1 MHIES
6 IKTCRVNAFQ
16 DLNRFVDAY
25 LPTISEESVVVVTS
39 KVVSICE
46 GRTIPKHSIT
56 KEKLIQQEA
65 DIIIANTKLSNEH
78 IVLTLKNNLLIPSA
92 GIDESNGNDAYVLY
106 PKDCFASA
114 KQLWSFLRTKRRI
127 QKLGILI
134 TDSHTTPLRKGVTGI
149 ALAWWGFDPLF
160 SYIGKPDLYGHPL
173 RVTCINVV
181 DALAAS
187 AAFLMGEG
195 NECTPLAIVEN
206 APHMTFN
213 ENLHTYREVCIA
225 PEEDLYQPLLKSLS
239 LKDNKTF
246 SQNFETS

>member
-1 MHIES
+1 MRIEP

-16 DLNRFVDAY
+16 DLNQFVDAY
-25 LPTISEESVVVVTS
+25 LPAISEESVVVVTS

-46 GRTIPKHSIT
+46 GRTVPKHSVT

-65 DIIIANTKLSNEH
+65 DAIIANSQSSNEH

-106 PKDCFASA
+106 PKDCFTSA
-114 KQLWSFLRTKRRI
+114 KQLWSFLRTKHHI

-149 ALAWWGFDPLF
+149 ALAWWGFAPLF

-181 DALAAS
+181 DALATS
-187 AAFLMGEG
+187 AVFVMGEG
-195 NECTPLAIVEN
+195 NECTPLAMIEN
-206 APHMTFN
+206 APHITFN
-213 ENLHTYREVCIA
+213 ENLHAYREVCIA
-225 PEEDLYQPLLKSLS
+225 PEKDLYQPLLKLLS
-239 LKDNKTF
+239 LKSSKTS

>member
-1 MHIES
+1 MYIES
-6 IKTCRVNAFQ
+6 IKTCRVHTFQ
-16 DLNRFVDAY
+16 DLNRFVDAH
-25 LPTISEESVVVVTS
+25 LPPISEESVVVVTS

-46 GRTIPKHSIT
+46 GRTVPKHAIT

-65 DIIIANTKLSNEH
+65 DIIIANTKLSNKR

-114 KQLWSFLRTKRRI
+114 KQLWSFLRTKHRV

-195 NECTPLAIVEN
+195 NECTPLAMIEN
-206 APHMTFN
+206 APYMAFN
-213 ENLHTYREVCIA
+213 ENLHAYHEVCIA
-225 PEEDLYQPLLKSLS
+225 PEKDLYQPLLKSLS

-246 SQNFETS
+246 S

>member
-1 MHIES
+1 MHIKA
-6 IKTCRVNAFQ
+6 IKSCRVNAFQ

-25 LPTISEESVVVVTS
+25 LPMISEESIVVVTS

-46 GRTIPKHSIT
+46 GRTVPKHSVT

-65 DIIIANTKLSNEH
+65 DLVIANTKLSNEH

-114 KQLWSFLRTKRRI
+114 KQLWSFLRTQRRI

-160 SYIGKPDLYGHPL
+160 SYVGKPDLYGYPL
-173 RVTCINVV
+173 RVTYINTV

-195 NECTPLAIVEN
+195 DECTPLAMIEN

-213 ENLHTYREVCIA
+213 ENLHTYHEVCIA

-239 LKDNKTF
+239 PEDNKTF
-246 SQNFETS
+246 SRNFEPS